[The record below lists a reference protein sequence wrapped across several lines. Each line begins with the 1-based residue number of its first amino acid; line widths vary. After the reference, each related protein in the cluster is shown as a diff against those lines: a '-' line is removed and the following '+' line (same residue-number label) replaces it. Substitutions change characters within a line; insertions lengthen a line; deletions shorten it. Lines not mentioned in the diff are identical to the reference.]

1 MNRIRIIWMTMA
13 AAATLSLGAV
23 MPAHAATPQQSCL
36 SDQQIQTAIASGK
49 IKSWPK
55 VKKLAQISPDYQE
68 VSDVKVCMIN
78 GVPYYTVNL
87 VSNSG
92 DAKKIVLNAVD
103 GSG

>member
-1 MNRIRIIWMTMA
+1 MKRFRIILMTMT

-23 MPAHAATPQQSCL
+23 VPVQAAGPQSCL
-36 SDQQIQTAIASGK
+36 SDQQIQTAIESGQ

-55 VKKLAQISPDYQE
+55 VKKLARISSDYQE

-87 VSNSG
+87 VSTSG
-92 DAKKIVLNAVD
+92 DAKKIVLNALD

>member
-1 MNRIRIIWMTMA
+1 MNRIRIIWMTVA

-23 MPAHAATPQQSCL
+23 MPAHAVTQPGCL

-68 VSDVKVCMIN
+68 VSDVKVCMID

-87 VSNSG
+87 VSTSG

>member
-1 MNRIRIIWMTMA
+1 MKKTLIILMTVA

-23 MPAHAATPQQSCL
+23 MPAYAAAQTCL
-36 SDQQIQTAIASGK
+36 SDQEIQTKIASGQ

-87 VSNSG
+87 VSANG
-92 DAKKIVLNAVD
+92 AAKKIVVNAVD